1 MAAPVPVP
9 VADWPPA
16 PDGVPEDDE
25 DDAPEPDADPLAE
38 LAPPLPDDDPPPG
51 ELIEVEGDEGLEGE
65 LGPGDCPPLPGIA
78 GTAEFEPGASGGGGV
93 PWAGTWFDVSDARG
107 TDGAE
112 FGVADA
118 GLDCRRNPPKGDG
131 VRLGGDVG
139 PGDGAVNGVMA
150 SLGGVHR
157 VNAGISEDFAK
168 TVAVFTAFCDR
179 T

>member
-65 LGPGDCPPLPGIA
+65 LGDPRLLGEFGEPP
-78 GTAEFEPGASGGGGV
+78 AEGFVAWLEVEAGGV
-93 PWAGTWFDVSDARG
+93 EA
-107 TDGAE
+107 
-112 FGVADA
+112 
-118 GLDCRRNPPKGDG
+118 PPRPS
-131 VRLGGDVG
+131 V
-139 PGDGAVNGVMA
+139 
-150 SLGGVHR
+150 
-157 VNAGISEDFAK
+157 
-168 TVAVFTAFCDR
+168 
-179 T
+179 